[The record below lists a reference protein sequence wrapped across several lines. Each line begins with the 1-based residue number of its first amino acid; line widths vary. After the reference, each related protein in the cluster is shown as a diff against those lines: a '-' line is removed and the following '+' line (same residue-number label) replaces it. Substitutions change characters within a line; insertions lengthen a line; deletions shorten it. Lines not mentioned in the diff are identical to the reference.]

1 MPDMYAHIVAAGTVV
16 APAGGCTRG
25 RSGNF
30 TRYFSPASQNCAD
43 GSPVVGTRSGGA
55 EEEFVDVAGAGAEM
69 LDV

>member
-1 MPDMYAHIVAAGTVV
+1 MTDMYAHIFAAGAVV

-30 TRYFSPASQNCAD
+30 ARYFSPASQNCAD
-43 GSPVVGTRSGGA
+43 GSPVVSTRSGGA
-55 EEEFVDVAGAGAEM
+55 EEGLVEVAGAGAEM